1 LHSRIAAYYTQPVSA
16 DDRIAGVKST
26 SCLLAFSL
34 GLLMAALPAWAHHS
48 FAAEYDKDK
57 PVKITGSVTK
67 FDLSNPHSWIYL
79 DVQGKDG
86 KVANWA
92 CETAAAGGLYRRG
105 MRKDTVKPGVIVTIE
120 GFQAKDASNTCN
132 AQKMTMPDGTV
143 TVLGTEQNP
152 G

>member
-1 LHSRIAAYYTQPVSA
+1 MKLKLCFFAAG
-16 DDRIAGVKST
+16 AG
-26 SCLLAFSL
+26 LIF
-34 GLLMAALPAWAHHS
+34 GGLPALAHHS

-57 PVKITGSVTK
+57 PVTIKGSVTK

-79 DVQGKDG
+79 DVAGADG
-86 KVANWA
+86 KLANWS

-105 MRKDTVKPGVIVTIE
+105 FRKDSVKPGMMVTIE
-120 GFQAKDASNTCN
+120 GFQAKDSSNTCN

>member
-1 LHSRIAAYYTQPVSA
+1 MKPKFWLLITSA
-16 DDRIAGVKST
+16 GF
-26 SCLLAFSL
+26 LF
-34 GLLMAALPAWAHHS
+34 AALPAFAHHS

-79 DVQGKDG
+79 DVKSPDG
-86 KVANWA
+86 KVANWS
-92 CETAAAGGLYRRG
+92 CESAAAGGLYRRG
-105 MRKDTVKPGVIVTIE
+105 FRKDSVKPGTIVTIE
-120 GFQAKDASNTCN
+120 GFQAKDSSNTCN
-132 AQKMTMPDGTV
+132 AQKMTMPDGTI

>member
-1 LHSRIAAYYTQPVSA
+1 M
-16 DDRIAGVKST
+16 KSNLSLAILT
-26 SCLLAFSL
+26 GGLLLA
-34 GLLMAALPAWAHHS
+34 AIPALAHHS

-57 PVKITGSVTK
+57 PIKITGSVTK
-67 FDLSNPHSWIYL
+67 FDLSNPHSWLYL
-79 DVQGKDG
+79 DVAGPDG

-105 MRKDTVKPGVIVTIE
+105 FRKDTVKPGMVVSIE
-120 GFQAKDASNTCN
+120 GFQAKDSSNTCN
-132 AQKMTMPDGTV
+132 AQKMTMPDGSV

>member
-1 LHSRIAAYYTQPVSA
+1 M
-16 DDRIAGVKST
+16 KSKR
-26 SCLLAFSL
+26 CLLVFGL
-34 GLLMAALPAWAHHS
+34 GLLMAALPALAHHS

-57 PVKITGSVTK
+57 PVKITGSVTR
-67 FDLSNPHSWIYL
+67 FDLSNPHSWVYL
-79 DVQGKDG
+79 DVKGTDG

-105 MRKDTVKPGVIVTIE
+105 IRKDTVKPGIIVTIE

-143 TVLGTEQNP
+143 TILGTEQNP